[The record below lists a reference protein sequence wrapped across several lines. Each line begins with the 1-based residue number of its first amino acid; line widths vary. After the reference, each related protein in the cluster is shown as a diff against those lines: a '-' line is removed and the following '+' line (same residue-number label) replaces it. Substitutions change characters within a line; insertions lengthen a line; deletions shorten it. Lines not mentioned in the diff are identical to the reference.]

1 MSTGPN
7 LCWLGSRSSASMS
20 AMTFVPWVTDPVT
33 TSGVF
38 ATVTFGVFVMVTE
51 PLID

>member
-1 MSTGPN
+1 
-7 LCWLGSRSSASMS
+7 MS
-20 AMTFVPWVTDPVT
+20 AMTFVPWVTDPV